1 MLLLI
6 VLFKEIQSSVWE
18 TIFKMSLQPSICDPG
33 RAGILGV
40 FDGSIYLGGGK
51 RRFGRSNNDTVPY
64 HCCLTGLRV
73 QLSGALLE
81 HLLLRR
87 YLLVYTVDL

>member
-6 VLFKEIQSSVWE
+6 AVFKEDTVTIWE

-40 FDGSIYLGGGK
+40 FDGSIYLGKGK
-51 RRFGRSNNDTVPY
+51 RRF
-64 HCCLTGLRV
+64 LE
-73 QLSGALLE
+73 SGCQK
-81 HLLLRR
+81 
-87 YLLVYTVDL
+87 VYQKSSY